1 MVEKKMSYSE
11 DENILRQVLTAIV
24 NSTAGLKHAIIIDD
38 TGITILSQSKFTFAP
53 DNEIS
58 VEKIGAIGGA
68 VYTAGEEQ
76 GQILGYGNMNLQ
88 ITEYNNG
95 MIYSVRAGKG
105 VLVVATDPNVQIGFI
120 RATLKKWAPKIAQIL
135 NKHILKGAPE
145 TISDDLKELY
155 SSDTSNSI

>member
-1 MVEKKMSYSE
+1 MAEKNPSLSK
-11 DENILRQVLTAIV
+11 DEAILKKILSTIV
-24 NSTAGLKHAIIIDD
+24 NSTAGLKHAIIIDES
-38 TGITILSQSKFTFAP
+38 GITILSQSKFAFAK

-105 VLVVATDPNVQIGFI
+105 VLVVATDLNVQIGYI
-120 RATLKKWAPKIAQIL
+120 RAILKKWAPQISKVL
-135 NKHILKGAPE
+135 SRHLVRSGKVTISEDLKG
-145 TISDDLKELY
+145 LY
-155 SSDTSNSI
+155 NSDTSSST